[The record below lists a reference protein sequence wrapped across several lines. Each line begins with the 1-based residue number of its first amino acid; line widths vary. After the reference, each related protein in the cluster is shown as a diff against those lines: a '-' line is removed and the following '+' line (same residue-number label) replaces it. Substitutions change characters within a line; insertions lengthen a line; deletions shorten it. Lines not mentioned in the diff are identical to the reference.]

1 MAAVQYRRFS
11 PDQRLVETVEHYWAV
26 VAPAQAEQVRA
37 VLIPNGRATVQFCLD
52 QPGYRLCLGSSVPE
66 VNADVFL
73 PVTAE
78 PYVLVQDGP
87 SHYVGVQFTPWGA
100 AEVWPGVPAAP
111 VPIDSL
117 SLDRPSASALRDD
130 PATALDSWLLAAM
143 QGAQAPHGKDL
154 VMTAVRL
161 IDQNVGHLTVSSVA
175 AQLAVSR
182 PTLYRAFNRW
192 IGISP
197 KEYLSVRRYA
207 SFTSALQ
214 ERKPGDS
221 AAMLAA
227 ATGYA
232 DQAHAAREFRR
243 HTGMTATAFR
253 DRLDGIAE
261 LMFRDLSGA

>member
-1 MAAVQYRRFS
+1 M
-11 PDQRLVETVEHYWAV
+11 V
-26 VAPAQAEQVRA
+26 VAPARAEQVRA

-52 QPGYRLCLGSSVPE
+52 RPGYRLRLGSSVPE
-66 VNADVFL
+66 SNADVFL
-73 PVTAE
+73 PVTTE
-78 PYVLVQDGP
+78 PYVLVQNGP

-100 AEVWPGVPAAP
+100 AEVWPGAP
-111 VPIDSL
+111 VEPTPIGAL
-117 SLDRPSASALRDD
+117 SSNRPSASALGDD

-143 QGAQAPHGKDL
+143 REARTPPGKDL
-154 VMTAVRL
+154 VATAVRL
-161 IDQNVGHLTVSSVA
+161 IDEDCGQLTVSSLA
-175 AQLAVSR
+175 DELAVSR

-197 KEYLSVRRYA
+197 KAYLSVRRYA

-214 ERKPGDS
+214 ERAPGDS

-227 ATGYA
+227 AAGYA

-243 HTGMTATAFR
+243 HTGVTATAFR

-261 LMFRDLSGA
+261 LMFRDLPGV